1 MTQQNLADEQKDREV
16 LKTKHGVDI
25 FTPSAA
31 EIDRMTAKMIPYWD
45 AWAQQNGP
53 NAVAALKEIRQVLG
67 R

>member
-1 MTQQNLADEQKDREV
+1 
-16 LKTKHGVDI
+16 
-25 FTPSAA
+25 
-31 EIDRMTAKMIPYWD
+31 MTAKMIPYWD